1 MYNEVKSSFDN
12 VNSLIIEFSK
22 STQNVCMGLSIS
34 MFLILLF
41 LMTPLNNF
49 LLSSI
54 FGKVMIITVLGYTLY
69 YNLSKTN
76 NFYKK
81 VNNDF
86 NISFASGNWN
96 AVKTN
101 ILCSYIFS
109 AFLIVLLLSVIR
121 KLF

>member
-1 MYNEVKSSFDN
+1 
-12 VNSLIIEFSK
+12 
-22 STQNVCMGLSIS
+22 
-34 MFLILLF
+34 
-41 LMTPLNNF
+41 MTPLNNF
-49 LLSSI
+49 MLSSI

-86 NISFASGNWN
+86 NISLASGNWN